1 MTRCLQKQ
9 KLMQKKNQSLRRSLK
24 TIGIVIVVIL
34 IVFDIKRIKRIMTQ
48 VIEEVAEKLQLTA
61 GIKMIDDTLYSIV
74 SKNIVATSE
83 ITDTLL
89 DIRQI
94 ILANIGD
101 N

>member
-1 MTRCLQKQ
+1 
-9 KLMQKKNQSLRRSLK
+9 MQEKSQSLRRSLK

-61 GIKMIDDTLYSIV
+61 GIKMIDDTLYSMV

>member
-1 MTRCLQKQ
+1 
-9 KLMQKKNQSLRRSLK
+9 MQEKSQRLRRSLK
-24 TIGIVIVVIL
+24 NAGIVIVVIL
-34 IVFDIKRIKRIMTQ
+34 IVFDIKRIKRIMAQ

-61 GIKMIDDTLYSIV
+61 GIKMIDDTLYSMV

>member
-1 MTRCLQKQ
+1 
-9 KLMQKKNQSLRRSLK
+9 MQEKSQRLRRSLK
-24 TIGIVIVVIL
+24 NAGIVIVVIL

-94 ILANIGD
+94 ILANIDD

>member
-1 MTRCLQKQ
+1 
-9 KLMQKKNQSLRRSLK
+9 MQEKSQSLRRSLK
-24 TIGIVIVVIL
+24 TVGIVIVVIL
-34 IVFDIKRIKRIMTQ
+34 VVFDIKRIKRIMTQ

-61 GIKMIDDTLYSIV
+61 GIKMIDDTLYSMV

>member
-1 MTRCLQKQ
+1 
-9 KLMQKKNQSLRRSLK
+9 MQKKNQSLRRSLK

>member
-1 MTRCLQKQ
+1 
-9 KLMQKKNQSLRRSLK
+9 MQKKSQSLRRSLK

-48 VIEEVAEKLQLTA
+48 VIEEVVEKLQLTA
-61 GIKMIDDTLYSIV
+61 GIKMIDDTLYSMV

>member
-1 MTRCLQKQ
+1 
-9 KLMQKKNQSLRRSLK
+9 MQKKSQSLRRSLK

>member
-1 MTRCLQKQ
+1 
-9 KLMQKKNQSLRRSLK
+9 MQEKSRHLRRSLK
-24 TIGIVIVVIL
+24 TVGIVIVVIL

-61 GIKMIDDTLYSIV
+61 GIKMIDDTLYSMV

>member
-1 MTRCLQKQ
+1 
-9 KLMQKKNQSLRRSLK
+9 MQKKNQSLRRSLK

-48 VIEEVAEKLQLTA
+48 VIEEVIEKLQLTA

>member
-1 MTRCLQKQ
+1 MREK
-9 KLMQKKNQSLRRSLK
+9 SRRLRRSLK
-24 TIGIVIVVIL
+24 TVGIVIVVIL
-34 IVFDIKRIKRIMTQ
+34 IVLDIKRIKRIMTQ
-48 VIEEVAEKLQLTA
+48 VIEEVAGKLQLTA
-61 GIKMIDDTLYSIV
+61 GIKMIDDTLCSMV

>member
-1 MTRCLQKQ
+1 MTQCLPRQNLTQEKSQ
-9 KLMQKKNQSLRRSLK
+9 RLRRSLK
-24 TIGIVIVVIL
+24 TAGIVIVVIL

>member
-1 MTRCLQKQ
+1 
-9 KLMQKKNQSLRRSLK
+9 
-24 TIGIVIVVIL
+24 
-34 IVFDIKRIKRIMTQ
+34 MTQ
-48 VIEEVAEKLQLTA
+48 VIDEVSERLKLAA
-61 GIKMIDDTLYSIV
+61 GIKMIDDTLCSLV

-94 ILANIGD
+94 IMANIGD

>member
-1 MTRCLQKQ
+1 
-9 KLMQKKNQSLRRSLK
+9 MQEKSHRLRRSLK
-24 TIGIVIVVIL
+24 TVGIVIVVTL
-34 IVFDIKRIKRIMTQ
+34 VVFDIKRIKRIMTQ

>member
-1 MTRCLQKQ
+1 
-9 KLMQKKNQSLRRSLK
+9 MQEKSQSLRRSLK

>member
-1 MTRCLQKQ
+1 
-9 KLMQKKNQSLRRSLK
+9 MQEKSRRLRRSLK
-24 TIGIVIVVIL
+24 TVGIVIVVIL

>member
-1 MTRCLQKQ
+1 
-9 KLMQKKNQSLRRSLK
+9 MQEKSQSLRRSLK
-24 TIGIVIVVIL
+24 TVGIVIVVIL

>member
-1 MTRCLQKQ
+1 
-9 KLMQKKNQSLRRSLK
+9 MQEKSRRLRRSLK
-24 TIGIVIVVIL
+24 TVGIVIVVIL
-34 IVFDIKRIKRIMTQ
+34 IVFDIKRIKRTMTQ
-48 VIEEVAEKLQLTA
+48 VIEEVAEKLQLAA
-61 GIKMIDDTLYSIV
+61 GIKMIDDTLYSMV

>member
-1 MTRCLQKQ
+1 
-9 KLMQKKNQSLRRSLK
+9 MQKKNQSLRRSLK
-24 TIGIVIVVIL
+24 TVGIVIVVIL

>member
-1 MTRCLQKQ
+1 
-9 KLMQKKNQSLRRSLK
+9 MQKKKQSLRRSLK

>member
-24 TIGIVIVVIL
+24 TVGIVIVVIL

>member
-1 MTRCLQKQ
+1 
-9 KLMQKKNQSLRRSLK
+9 MQEKSQSLRRSLK
-24 TIGIVIVVIL
+24 TAGIVIVVIL

>member
-1 MTRCLQKQ
+1 
-9 KLMQKKNQSLRRSLK
+9 MQEKSQRLRRSLK
-24 TIGIVIVVIL
+24 NAGIVIVVIL
-34 IVFDIKRIKRIMTQ
+34 IVFDIKRIKRIMAQ